1 MKLTEEQ
8 KANICDYI
16 ENVLGSA
23 RLMHQKGEDGNGL
36 QLLDALS
43 PFKTVREGKEEIN
56 NIAEQIYFDMDK
68 WDI

>member
-16 ENVLGSA
+16 ENALGSS
-23 RLMHQKGEDGNGL
+23 RLMHQKDEDGNGI
-36 QLLDALS
+36 QLVDALS
-43 PFKTVREGKEEIN
+43 PFKTIQEGKEEVN
-56 NIAEQIYFDMDK
+56 NIAEQIYFYMDN

>member
-16 ENVLGSA
+16 ENALGSV
-23 RLMHQKGEDGNGL
+23 RLTHQKDEDCNGI
-36 QLLDALS
+36 QLVDALS
-43 PFKTVREGKEEIN
+43 PFKTIQEGKEEVN
-56 NIAEQIYFDMDK
+56 NIAEQIYFDMDN